1 MKVLRVAEVIEKT
14 GLARST
20 VYKYVDLGMFPRPI
34 SLGGKS
40 VGWIDSEIHEW
51 LQEKQIERDMRY
63 GASDIFSICHKRT
76 AVDLGGAPSRR
87 RQTGGP
93 IGS

>member
-20 VYKYVDLGMFPRPI
+20 VYKYFDLGMFPRPI

-63 GASDIFSICHKRT
+63 GASRGWG
-76 AVDLGGAPSRR
+76 L
-87 RQTGGP
+87 
-93 IGS
+93 